1 MPLAAAVLQGDRL
14 ALARLLTGIE
24 NEDPRGLDA
33 LSELYPKGGQAD
45 RIGIT
50 GPPGCGKSSL
60 VARLAGHIRRHG
72 LRPGTGPVKVAVVA
86 VDPSSPFTGGAILGD
101 RIRMRDLAGDPGVFI
116 RSMASRGALGG
127 LARATFGTVQAL
139 DAAGYPVILIETVGA
154 GQAEVEIARTAHTT
168 LVVEAPGM
176 GDDVQAIK
184 AGILEIADILVVNK
198 ADLPGAENAIRQLR
212 AALALGYPAPEAPAG
227 VPGWV
232 PEVLPTSA
240 LKDTGVPDLIDAIAR
255 HLAHLDSSG
264 SRQAL
269 ERGRARREVDALLE
283 ERLVKWFHAKL
294 AEEELQ
300 AAVRLVVER
309 RISPQQAVGRLT
321 AELGP

>member
-269 ERGRARREVDALLE
+269 ERSRARREVDALLE